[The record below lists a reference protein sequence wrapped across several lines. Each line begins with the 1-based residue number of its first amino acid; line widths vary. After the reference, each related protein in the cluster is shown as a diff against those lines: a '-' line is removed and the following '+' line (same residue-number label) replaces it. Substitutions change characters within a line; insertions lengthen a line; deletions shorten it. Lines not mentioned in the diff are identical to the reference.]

1 MRSKRTKS
9 GKKQQK
15 IEKNQL
21 KLIKRQEKLASASR
35 FKRWRNNRPFGGAV
49 LSTLAGLLILY
60 IPVQLYAI
68 AFVPGSFAF
77 IGFLFGGLV
86 LILGIL
92 SFIYPQFSTVLGVII
107 IFLSILSI
115 VGALGG
121 FLFGTILGIIGG
133 ALCIGYEKQTI
144 TANTNFTGKSDQPS
158 SKEKESKIIDEIVGE
173 KSVAATK
180 ENRIIDDIVTKAS
193 NAIN

>member
-1 MRSKRTKS
+1 LSNKKTRSER
-9 GKKQQK
+9 KQLK
-15 IEKNQL
+15 FKKNQL
-21 KLIKRQEKLASASR
+21 KLIKRQEKLENAGR
-35 FKRWRNNRPFGGAV
+35 FKRWRNHRPFWGAV
-49 LSTLAGLLILY
+49 ISTLAGLLILY

-86 LILGIL
+86 LIMGVL
-92 SFIYPQFSTVLGVII
+92 SFIYPQFSTILGII
-107 IFLSILSI
+107 TIFLSILSI

-133 ALCIGYEKQTI
+133 ALCIGYEKQ
-144 TANTNFTGKSDQPS
+144 AVSSNTSDSGKVDQPQEH
-158 SKEKESKIIDEIVGE
+158 EKIRVIDEIVSK

-180 ENRIIDDIVTKAS
+180 ERRIIDDIVSKG
-193 NAIN
+193 